1 MKDSQQKKNFQQP
14 RLQWCDGV
22 LLMHIQTSAYKICF
36 RGFHTEK
43 KNNVRGSLA
52 FSTTVYTSCVQPKWL
67 TEPKIL

>member
-1 MKDSQQKKNFQQP
+1 MKDSQQKKNVQQP

-43 KNNVRGSLA
+43 KTMSGVHWPS
-52 FSTTVYTSCVQPKWL
+52 QPLYIPAVSNPNGLLSQKS
-67 TEPKIL
+67 